1 MTEMSIS
8 REDKPEPLEPGK
20 IHTHTINTLKVTDR
34 LADINKWTFNTRR

>member
-20 IHTHTINTLKVTDR
+20 THIQTHAQTHKQTG
-34 LADINKWTFNTRR
+34 